1 MKEEL
6 INKILE
12 RIKEEKVTKEILA
25 CLDEVV
31 LERLCLINDT
41 KELKKTLLKILDNDL
56 DTKVSLPYINIRG
69 LAKGLDYNNYFVNKL
84 TFSNIDSKLKAEA
97 LRKMAMAKSHFQLKY
112 IYYIYE
118 NKEIEYKDLIADI
131 ILKCNK
137 EFQVVGVY
145 SIFSNIET
153 EKEKECIAEYLELAK
168 LIAKE
173 KNRYKAN
180 IYTNLDWNLD
190 ILDLGLLLPVAKLI
204 SKCKCEN
211 QAKNMYNYLN
221 DIDSKNAPYILKNA
235 MYFLKTTDEDK
246 LESLSKYL
254 TYSLKQNLL
263 VEEEKVNLI
272 VGARK
277 KFNSDAIE
285 GSLTSGHLIE
295 MSLDNEAAQILNNSR
310 KEYNVNYA
318 SKLISYASIDS
329 LSGAMIVN
337 ESETKYKAEKVYGI
351 LFLYETTDEI
361 DKSLEFAA
369 LINSVHTKVEI
380 DLIYLLSQNSYLN
393 KLGIALPIARV
404 IANATDCEEDV
415 IKIWECLKEEENKVN
430 AIKGFVSLLQNI
442 NLKNRQKAEN
452 IINLVLL
459 KAQNK
464 PMHFELPQEESTVEK
479 IKISTKIKKL
489 VKKNK

>member
-12 RIKEEKVTKEILA
+12 RVKIKKEILE
-25 CLDEVV
+25 CLDEAV
-31 LERLCLINDT
+31 LERLCLINNNADLEHIIKALFNT
-41 KELKKTLLKILDNDL
+41 LSDVNVSIAYIDFYELNLLELGK
-56 DTKVSLPYINIRG
+56 Y
-69 LAKGLDYNNYFVNKL
+69 DYDIQKL
-84 TFSNIDSKLKAEA
+84 LRFNIDSKLKVEA
-97 LRKMAMAKSHFQLKY
+97 LKKMAVAKNHFQLKY

-118 NKEIEYKDLIADI
+118 NKDIEYKDLIADI
-131 ILKCNK
+131 ILQCSK
-137 EFQVVGVY
+137 EFQVVGIY
-145 SIFSNIET
+145 NIFSDIET
-153 EKEKECIAEYLELAK
+153 EKEKESIAEYLELAK
-168 LIAKE
+168 IISQE
-173 KNRYKAN
+173 MDEYKVK
-180 IYTNLDWNLD
+180 IYTNLDWNIN

-204 SKCKCEN
+204 SKCKCKA
-211 QAKNMYNYLN
+211 QAKNMDNYLDN
-221 DIDSKNAPYILKNA
+221 LDSKNAPYILKNA
-235 MYFLKTTDEDK
+235 MYFLRATDEDK
-246 LESLSKYL
+246 LKALYRYL
-254 TYSLKQNLL
+254 TYSLKQKLL

-272 VGARK
+272 INARN

-380 DLIYLLSQNSYLN
+380 DLIYLLSQNSYLH